1 MPAEITPADQP
12 LTRRGLAIYRSLWF
26 ILMVYFRMFHRLKVV
41 GSENIPA
48 DGAFVL
54 ALGAHRSIL
63 DTPLAAMTS
72 KRLLRYMGGEAY
84 FNIPVFGSFLLL
96 VGGFPVERDVTD
108 RQALRLS
115 EDLLKAGYPL
125 VIFPEATR
133 GSGDFVGDVREGT
146 AFIASRAGVP
156 IVPVGIGGTERAL
169 GIGRNV
175 PRPTKLSLVVGTPIE
190 PPVAVDG
197 GRIKR
202 SQVNEFSETVKQE
215 MQNLFNQAQSLVGQT
230 VKR

>member
-1 MPAEITPADQP
+1 MPGEITPAGQS
-12 LTRRGLAIYRSLWF
+12 LTRGGTVVYRTLWF
-26 ILMVYFRMFHRLKVV
+26 ILMTYFRVVHRLKVV

-48 DGAFVL
+48 DGPFVL

-84 FNIPVFGSFLLL
+84 FNIPVFGSFLLM

-115 EDLLKAGYPL
+115 EDLLKAGHPL

-133 GSGDFVGDVREGT
+133 GSGNSVGEVREGT

-175 PRPTKLSLVVGTPIE
+175 PRPSKLSLVVGNPIE
-190 PPVAVDG
+190 PPVASDG

-202 SQVNEFSETVKQE
+202 SQVNEFSETLKAE
-215 MQNLFNQAQSLVGQT
+215 MQSLFNQAQSLVGQP
-230 VKR
+230 VKS

>member
-1 MPAEITPADQP
+1 MSAEVTPADQS
-12 LTRRGLAIYRSLWF
+12 LSKRGWLIYRSLWWVLF
-26 ILMVYFRMFHRLKVV
+26 GYFKLFHRIKIV
-41 GSENIPA
+41 GSDNIPS

-115 EDLLKAGYPL
+115 EDLLKAGHPL

-133 GSGDFVGDVREGT
+133 GSGTDVGEVREGT
-146 AFIASRAGVP
+146 AFIAARAGVP
-156 IVPVGIGGTERAL
+156 IVPVGIGGAERSL
-169 GIGRNV
+169 GIGSKL
-175 PRPTKLSLVVGTPIE
+175 PRPTKLALVVGKPIQ
-190 PPVAVDG
+190 PPAAIDG

-202 SQVNEFSETVKQE
+202 SQMSALSHQLTDE
-215 MQNLFNQAQSLVGQT
+215 MQSLFDQAQSLAGH
-230 VKR
+230 